1 MVLGMSLH
9 SFTVMHVIIS
19 LVELFVGAIVV
30 LKMVGGSRSRLS
42 GLFLITGALTT
53 LTGFL
58 FPYQGPTPAITLGF
72 ITLPFLLL
80 AAVAWYTGRLRGMWR
95 VIYVISALLVLYF
108 DAFVAVAQLF
118 LKIPALHA
126 LAPEGKEP
134 PFQVAQGLLLLVFIV
149 IGYLAVKRFRPAVEV
164 DARA

>member
-9 SFTVMHVIIS
+9 SFTVLHVVIS
-19 LVELFVGAIVV
+19 IVELLAGAVVV
-30 LKMVGGSRSRLS
+30 LKMIGGRRSRLN
-42 GLFLITGALTT
+42 GLFLLTGALTT

-58 FPYQGPTPAITLGF
+58 FPSHGPTPATTLGF

-80 AAVAWYTGRLRGMWR
+80 AAVSWYTGRLRGAWR
-95 VIYVISALLVLYF
+95 VLYVLSALLVLYF

-118 LKIPALHA
+118 LKVPALHA

-134 PFQVAQGLLLLVFIV
+134 PFLVVQGLLLLVFIV
-149 IGYLAVKRFRPAVEV
+149 LAYMALKRFRPALIE
-164 DARA
+164 ARA